1 MIPFDELVSAPPPET
16 LRHIASALGASVRSS
31 VGASYV
37 MGSYGGAHIVASGT
51 PHLGMVEYSLVAS
64 ATCPPQLKARFVVR
78 KLAGAEHDRFLRY
91 YELDSEDPAMALCFL
106 DRASRTAILES
117 GLEGSIRSG
126 RVSAEWLDDR
136 PWPTVAKW
144 LDAMATVARG
154 GERMLQR
161 WYWLA
166 AALAGQVAPNARGEA
181 SIVVPIRN
189 GWARIELQPGA
200 VTRTVLVAQ
209 RTGAT
214 TEAFRFQRSALTP
227 TPEEQ
232 RIDLPLHYHSAS
244 TNPPATLARLA
255 AGGAELI
262 AEVAPESVHANDS
275 VVVVHLASVEERPEA
290 LRVALDLLE
299 SLAMGARP
307 RAFR

>member
-1 MIPFDELVSAPPPET
+1 
-16 LRHIASALGASVRSS
+16 
-31 VGASYV
+31 
-37 MGSYGGAHIVASGT
+37 MGDYGGARIVASASL
-51 PHLGMVEYSLVAS
+51 HLGTIEYSLVAS
-64 ATCPPQLKARFVVR
+64 ATCPPLLKARFVVR
-78 KLAGAEHDRFLRY
+78 KVAGAEHDRFLRY
-91 YELDSEDPAMALCFL
+91 YELDSGDPAMAHCFL

-117 GLEGSIRSG
+117 GLEGWIRFG
-126 RVSAEWLDDR
+126 RVSAEGVDDR
-136 PWPTVAKW
+136 PWPTVAGW
-144 LDAMATVARG
+144 LDAIATVARG

-214 TEAFRFQRSALTP
+214 REAFRFQRSALIP
-227 TPEEQ
+227 TAEEQ
-232 RIDLPLHYHSAS
+232 RMDLPPLYHSAS
-244 TNPPATLARLA
+244 THPTATLARLA

-262 AEVAPESVHANDS
+262 AEVAPESVGATDS
-275 VVVVHLASVEERPEA
+275 IVVVRLASVEERPEA
-290 LRVALDLLE
+290 LRAALDLLE
-299 SLAMGARP
+299 SLVMDAQT